1 MARVTTHGV
10 PSWFL
15 NEEENDEPEEAR
27 EYERERK
34 GEGEREREAAGEEM
48 PNEDASSP
56 PRAPLGKNA

>member
-27 EYERERK
+27 EH
-34 GEGEREREAAGEEM
+34 EREREAAGEEM